1 MKGMVVFGIQY
12 STNKM
17 SSARGVAYSSPEGL
31 LTDEVDLTKQGEHT
45 QTFFIYLIYIN
56 IYFIYLFQYKSVSGK
71 GWGRGLA

>member
-12 STNKM
+12 NTNKM

-45 QTFFIYLIYIN
+45 QTFIYIP
-56 IYFIYLFQYKSVSGK
+56 
-71 GWGRGLA
+71 